1 MPSTRKESILFGTI
15 MFFGMVLV
23 MTIYN
28 LFLNGLFGELPLGE
42 MVVEGII
49 GFIIAL
55 LLDLF
60 IVGPV
65 AKKVAF
71 ILPYD
76 KSKKFNVILVISFS
90 MVVGMV
96 LFMSL
101 YGLATAYL
109 ENELSSSVIS
119 DYLSIVVKNFI
130 VAFPLQF
137 LIMGPVVRYLFI
149 NFVKG
154 KKPMKVA

>member
-1 MPSTRKESILFGTI
+1 MPSTRKESILFGT
-15 MFFGMVLV
+15 MMCFGMVLV
-23 MTIYN
+23 MTVYN
-28 LFLNGLFGELPLGE
+28 LLLNGLFGEIPVGE
-42 MVVEGII
+42 MFVEGII
-49 GFIIAL
+49 GFVIAL

-71 ILPYD
+71 MLPYG
-76 KSKKFNVILVISFS
+76 KSKKIYVILAISFC

-109 ENELSSSVIS
+109 VNGLSPAIIT

-130 VAFPLQF
+130 VAFPLQL
-137 LIMGPVVRYLFI
+137 LIMGPVVRYFFV

-154 KKPMKVA
+154 KKPMRVA